1 MSVIYIAGPMTGY
14 QDFNRDA
21 FESAKRDLIQLGYSV
36 INPATL
42 PDGLT
47 QQQYMSI
54 CLQMLMAADEV
65 YMLNGWRKSSG
76 AVAEHALATKLG
88 MKIHEQKN
96 KSEGWISTKDRFPEK
111 GARVLVFRPKDSI
124 GGVPE
129 ITISG
134 CSEDRSLG
142 WQCNWEPSHWMPL
155 PAAPEANHD

>member
-21 FESAKRDLIQLGYSV
+21 FESAKLDLIQLGYSV

-47 QQQYMSI
+47 QQQYMAI

-96 KSEGWISTKDRFPEK
+96 KAEGWISVKDRLPEK
-111 GARVLVFRPKDSI
+111 GVRALVFRPKASI
-124 GGVPE
+124 GGDPE
-129 ITISG
+129 ITISRI
-134 CSEDRSLG
+134 SEDRSLG

-155 PAAPEANHD
+155 PEAPDEAE